1 MHVFTVE
8 GSTRF
13 RTGMEEIV
21 ASGAAPGV
29 VALLG
34 DGSRAQ
40 TVTFGVADIAT
51 GEPMRE
57 DAIFRIQSM
66 TKPVLAVAT
75 MQLVEQGVLSL
86 HDPVERWLPELANR
100 MVLRAPGGELDDV
113 VPAKRS
119 ITVDDLLTCRSG
131 YGAVFSDPGSPIARA
146 MEERGVDPG
155 PVPQLISSDEWL
167 ARLAE
172 LPLIHHPGEG
182 WRYHTSF
189 DILGIL
195 VSRVTGASLDDHL
208 RSAIFEPLG
217 MPDTSMFVPAG
228 KRHRLPAVYRRDEAS
243 GELIELEPAGGGYH
257 VAEPPFDVSHGELV
271 STARDFYRFASM
283 LMRGGELDGIR
294 LLSDHSVAIMTRDHI
309 DPPQKDPNAFFPG
322 FWDEDSWG
330 YGMGMTTAPDVFGE
344 PGRYHWMGGYGTAW
358 FNDPGIGLVG
368 IFLAQ
373 VLIDERVLEAIQ
385 RFYQA
390 AYDAS
395 M

>member
-21 ASGAAPGV
+21 ASGAVPGV

-40 TVTFGVADIAT
+40 TVPFGVADIAT

-113 VPAKRS
+113 VPAKRN

-155 PVPQLISSDEWL
+155 SVPQLISSDEWL

-322 FWDEDSWG
+322 FWDEDSS
-330 YGMGMTTAPDVFGE
+330 TL
-344 PGRYHWMGGYGTAW
+344 R
-358 FNDPGIGLVG
+358 
-368 IFLAQ
+368 
-373 VLIDERVLEAIQ
+373 
-385 RFYQA
+385 
-390 AYDAS
+390 
-395 M
+395 